1 MEVLNITNIF
11 GWRSFLHE
19 TKYEFVLIASQDVIG
34 DIIVEA
40 KLVERF
46 HYFITETYGLYIHS
60 VLPINWKWNIPGL
73 NMYSYMVATVSPYR
87 DKIDQFFA
95 ILIESGLLD
104 TFISWVR
111 FSKDQH
117 HAVQYRPEE
126 NLNSFISFECFLPMV
141 YGLLFFQFFS
151 ILVFVCELMWSR
163 IVRKVYPNGQ
173 WLRV

>member
-1 MEVLNITNIF
+1 MKPSMNLYWLHLKTLSAISSWRRNWSKDSTISSRRHMVCTFIPFYLLIENEIF
-11 GWRSFLHE
+11 
-19 TKYEFVLIASQDVIG
+19 
-34 DIIVEA
+34 
-40 KLVERF
+40 
-46 HYFITETYGLYIHS
+46 
-60 VLPINWKWNIPGL
+60 PGL

-126 NLNSFISFECFLPMV
+126 TLNSFISFECFLPMV

-163 IVRKVYPNGQ
+163 IVRKVYPKGQ